1 MSPTA
6 PPTSPPS
13 SVPDPVRLPAGPL
26 ADGVPGW
33 RGADAAAWAAAG
45 PGRWARPLWSVL
57 ALLVTVVVAIV
68 VEPVPVCGDA
78 TPCGPDW
85 YGLVQTAL
93 AIGLLHW
100 NARLPELT
108 LVAAPTVA
116 VLVVAGYFTEPG
128 VASGGA
134 LGEVSVVSVAANA
147 AVVAALALGWAA
159 ALARLTARRRQRL
172 LFVRTSGATTL
183 PSALA
188 AATATV
194 ALPKRGAYR
203 LAAGLLLC
211 AVATAATLLGLRGVR
226 ADEDRAARATRTEAE
241 VTHRTD
247 MSLTLR
253 TEDGRRIVVDAV
265 YPEDQRLGA
274 TVTVLEDGRWR
285 RLVAEPYDAV
295 GWQLIALVTG
305 LPGISLTG
313 TGLRTLRRSLALRR
327 DDLPALRVLQAV
339 DGEGT
344 ATLHATDDT
353 ALRTPLSGYSWDSYF
368 PYGEDQEQVP
378 GKDGGDGAD
387 EEDEENEGDS
397 GEDEFTLVSLRETVM
412 FGVPYEGAPV
422 VFVVPV
428 PDRVP
433 GAVVAPAV
441 VQPLWSGSRVSGS
454 GCSATG

>member
-1 MSPTA
+1 M
-6 PPTSPPS
+6 
-13 SVPDPVRLPAGPL
+13 PDPVRLPTGPL

-134 LGEVSVVSVAANA
+134 FGEVSVVSVAANA

-172 LFVRTSGATTL
+172 LFARTSGATTF
-183 PSALA
+183 PSAA
-188 AATATV
+188 VTAG
-194 ALPKRGAYR
+194 LPRRSAYP

-211 AVATAATLLGLRGVR
+211 ALAVAATLLGLRGVH
-226 ADEDRAARATRTEAE
+226 ADEDRAARATRTEA
-241 VTHRTD
+241 VVAHRTD
-247 MSLTLR
+247 TSLTLR
-253 TEDGRRIVVDAV
+253 TEDGRRIVVDAL
-265 YPEDQRLGA
+265 YPGDQRLGS
-274 TVTVLEDGRWR
+274 TVTVLEDGGWR

-295 GWQLIALVTG
+295 GWQLLALVTG
-305 LPGISLTG
+305 LTGISLTG
-313 TGLRTLRRSLALRR
+313 TGLRALRRSLALRR
-327 DDLPALRVLQAV
+327 GDLPALRVFQAV
-339 DGEGT
+339 DGEGR

-353 ALRTPLSGYSWDSYF
+353 ALRMPLTVFTWDLFF
-368 PYGEDQEQVP
+368 PYGEDEEEAP
-378 GKDGGDGAD
+378 EEDA
-387 EEDEENEGDS
+387 EEDELGEGNEPGEGD

-422 VFVVPV
+422 VFLVPAL
-428 PDRVP
+428 DRELA
-433 GAVVAPAV
+433 AVVAPAV
-441 VQPLWSGSRVSGS
+441 VQPLWSGARVSGS

>member
-159 ALARLTARRRQRL
+159 ACARLAARRRQRL
-172 LFVRTSGATTL
+172 LFARTSGATTF
-183 PSALA
+183 PSAA
-188 AATATV
+188 VTAG
-194 ALPKRGAYR
+194 LPRRSAYP

-211 AVATAATLLGLRGVR
+211 ALAVAATLLGLRGVH

-295 GWQLIALVTG
+295 GWQLLALVTG
-305 LPGISLTG
+305 LPGVSLTG
-313 TGLRTLRRSLALRR
+313 TGLRALRRSLALRR
-327 DDLPALRVLQAV
+327 GDLPALRVFQAV

-353 ALRTPLSGYSWDSYF
+353 ALRMPLTVFTWDLFF
-368 PYGEDQEQVP
+368 PYGEDEEEAP
-378 GKDGGDGAD
+378 EEDA
-387 EEDEENEGDS
+387 EEDELGEGNEPGEGD

-422 VFVVPV
+422 VFLVPA
-428 PDRVP
+428 PDREL
-433 GAVVAPAV
+433 AEVVAPAV